1 MAEEGTH
8 GAGRG
13 QGGAEVVAGAPGD
26 QAFKVETHG
35 IDPIPDAERHG
46 GARDVF
52 WVWFGSNL
60 TFTYVI
66 NGALAVLYGLS
77 FWQASAVVVIG
88 GLTFFVISAAGLSGV
103 RTGTA
108 TLVISRAP
116 FGVRGN
122 LPAGV
127 LNWIVSIGYT
137 IINTVVGAQA
147 LEAFLADLGWHGTG
161 PRTLALLVTLA
172 LTFGVATWGHAT
184 VQLAERWLAYL
195 LAAGFAVLLVLLLP
209 GADFH
214 GHGGGAAA
222 GLSGWSLAL
231 VVTFAG
237 PFSYMPMPAD
247 YTRYLP
253 RTTRLRSLTWC
264 GALGGFVSSVGL
276 GIAGVAAAT
285 RTDMTDAVAGT
296 EKLLPGWFQT
306 AFLLLVLGGSVTN
319 SILTLYSSSL
329 NLQVLGVPWSRAR
342 ALMISIV
349 VTALGSYGALFLADF
364 TASLTSFLSLLI
376 LVFAPWSGVFL
387 TDMLLRRC
395 RYDTTAL
402 HAGRRGGYWYRAGY
416 HPAGMTAL
424 VAGLVF
430 ATLTCDSELWTGPL
444 VAPLGGADLT
454 VLSAV
459 VSGLLYAALARHVR
473 PAAPEGAPA
482 APAGTTATGDGAPAA
497 SEGAPAAY
505 DGVPAAS
512 PAPRAAPAGR
522 SHD

>member
-222 GLSGWSLAL
+222 SLSGWSLAL

-387 TDMLLRRC
+387 ADMLLRRC

-482 APAGTTATGDGAPAA
+482 A
-497 SEGAPAAY
+497 Y

>member
-13 QGGAEVVAGAPGD
+13 QGGADVVAGAPGD

-387 TDMLLRRC
+387 ADMLLRRC
-395 RYDTTAL
+395 HYDTTAL
-402 HAGRRGGYWYRAGY
+402 HAGRHGGYWYRAGY

-473 PAAPEGAPA
+473 PAAP
-482 APAGTTATGDGAPAA
+482 D
-497 SEGAPAAY
+497 GAPAAY